1 MTAVV
6 LDKTKNIKSLIKF
19 TTDTSPEQQW
29 FSHSSFLQQM
39 VTVTRAEIVIK
50 VQQAEM
56 EENKNK
62 TSLKQYSTE
71 TQTQNLV

>member
-1 MTAVV
+1 M

-29 FSHSSFLQQM
+29 FSRSSFLQQM

-71 TQTQNLV
+71 TEFSITYIF